1 MRALVPQPIGLGH
14 GAARLRVGSR
24 GLYSQDT
31 RSARVRPRSRRHGGN
46 RTRRILPRG
55 GYRWALAA
63 ERGASDGRRIAADY
77 WSAQGLLR
85 AARHTAMAHHEQE
98 PGIMSAGNITS
109 NTWTPPLPP
118 QPIPGTAGDP
128 FSPASSTVAS
138 TPGSAS
144 PTAGPTNPF
153 QHLASD
159 IQAMLLQVQGGT
171 AAQPAASVGSVTTA
185 PTAIGG
191 TIASNPEQ
199 QVVSDVQAMLAQLQ
213 NGQTSS
219 GTTMQTA

>member
-1 MRALVPQPIGLGH
+1 
-14 GAARLRVGSR
+14 
-24 GLYSQDT
+24 
-31 RSARVRPRSRRHGGN
+31 
-46 RTRRILPRG
+46 
-55 GYRWALAA
+55 
-63 ERGASDGRRIAADY
+63 
-77 WSAQGLLR
+77 
-85 AARHTAMAHHEQE
+85 
-98 PGIMSAGNITS
+98 MSVGNITS

-153 QHLASD
+153 QQLASD

-219 GTTMQTA
+219 GTTMQTATEAVSQAFASNMMQALQAYGGMPAGAVSPGLTA